1 MRLQHPFKISLL
13 FSSIL
18 AISACQLNTQPQSVA
33 EPVLTQEQIDQ
44 QQQQAQT
51 LIEDYSHWQVSSS
64 PMLQAYRG
72 LKTNYSK
79 WDDISD
85 SYQNEQLIQEQEFL
99 TRINGITLGAL
110 DQQTALSIA
119 LLKDQIEQ
127 DIQHHEYRFHNFPIN
142 QMFGLHS
149 EIPNFLIN
157 IHQVDTIK
165 DARHYTNRVKGV
177 NALVEQLIDQLKLR
191 EAKGIRPPSFAYDAV
206 IKASESM
213 ITGYPI
219 DRSKIHNI
227 IWSDFLQKLD
237 KLGLYDS
244 SAKILK
250 DRLKYYLKR
259 YYKPAYTKLIAHLK
273 QQKALASQ
281 DTGLH
286 QFDGGMDYYNLR
298 LQAVTT
304 TDLTAEQIHQ
314 LGLDEIARI
323 KLAITNLL
331 PKLNQPSLAALF
343 EYTRTEKS
351 LYFGNNQDAL
361 AATKRYI
368 KAMNQSLHLAFKD
381 IPNIPMEVLE
391 VKPYRENSAPVAFY
405 QSPSDDGKR
414 PGRYYMNGSK
424 LNEMPAFQFEALAYH
439 ETIPGHHLQTIYA
452 QQSQNI
458 PEFRRHSHFTA
469 YSEGWGLYAETLA
482 KELGA
487 YQDPWNEYGRLLME
501 LWRANRLV
509 IDTGL
514 HYYGWDIEQ
523 ALAFRLENTPFSKED
538 SLNAIKRYLVMPGQ
552 ATAYK
557 VGQLKF
563 LELKQLAEKELGWK
577 FNLPAYHAYILQ
589 LGPLPLTL
597 LEKEVKAWIQ
607 RQGA

>member
-1 MRLQHPFKISLL
+1 MLFQYPLKTSLL
-13 FSSIL
+13 LTAVL
-18 AISACQLNTQPQSVA
+18 AVSACQLNTQPQSIN
-33 EPVLTQEQIDQ
+33 EPALTEAFKQSQ
-44 QQQQAQT
+44 QQLADT
-51 LIEDYSHWQVSSS
+51 LIEEYSHWQISSS

-72 LKTNYSK
+72 LKTNYGK

-85 SYQNEQLIQEQEFL
+85 DYELEQLNQEKEFL
-99 TRINGITLGAL
+99 VRISNINLRAL
-110 DQQTALSIA
+110 ERQTALSLA
-119 LLKDQIEQ
+119 LLQDQIEQ
-127 DIQHHEYRFHNFPIN
+127 DIKHYEFRLLSFPVN
-142 QMFGLHS
+142 QMYGLHS

-157 IHQVDTIK
+157 IHQVDTIE
-165 DARHYTNRVKGV
+165 DARHYIDRVNGTSK
-177 NALVEQLIDQLKLR
+177 LIQQLIKQLEMR
-191 EAKGIRPPSFAYDAV
+191 EAKGIRPPSFVYDSV
-206 IKASESM
+206 IKTSESL
-213 ITGYPI
+213 IVGHPI

-227 IWSDFLQKLD
+227 IWSDFLQKIEPLD
-237 KLGLYDS
+237 LYDS
-244 SAKILK
+244 SAKVLK
-250 DRLKYYLKR
+250 DQLKR
-259 YYKPAYTKLIAHLK
+259 ALKKRYVPAYSKLINHLK
-273 QQKALASQ
+273 RERAQASLN
-281 DTGLH
+281 TGLH
-286 QFDGGMDYYNLR
+286 QFEQGKEYYNLR
-298 LQAVTT
+298 LEAITT
-304 TDLTAEQIHQ
+304 TKLTAEQIHQ

-323 KLAITNLL
+323 KAAITQLL
-331 PKLNQPSLAALF
+331 PQLKQPSLAALF
-343 EYTRTEKS
+343 EFTRTEKS
-351 LYFGNNQDAL
+351 LYFETNKQAL
-361 AATKRYI
+361 DKSKAYI
-368 KAMNQSLHLAFKD
+368 KNMNRQLSRAFKD

-391 VKPYRENSAPVAFY
+391 VEAYREQSAPVAFY

-452 QQSQNI
+452 QQSKEI
-458 PEFRRHSHFTA
+458 PEFRRHIHFTA

-514 HYYGWDIEQ
+514 HYYGWDIEK
-523 ALAFRLENTPFSKED
+523 ALTFRLANTPFSEED

-563 LELKQLAEKELGWK
+563 LELKTLAEKELGWK
-577 FNLPAYHAYILQ
+577 FDLPAYHAFILS

-597 LEKEVKAWIQ
+597 LEKEVKAWIH
-607 RQGA
+607 RQKA